1 MLVQPL
7 MVILFNHKNIT
18 NKGEKKMELQEKL
31 ALIEEVLD
39 VEEGSLKPE
48 TELADVDEWDSI
60 AALSLIVMLDEKFE
74 KTVSGAQ
81 IKALETVNDI
91 LAFMV

>member
-1 MLVQPL
+1 MDLR
-7 MVILFNHKNIT
+7 
-18 NKGEKKMELQEKL
+18 EKL

-39 VEEGSLKPE
+39 VEAGALTPE
-48 TELADVDEWDSI
+48 TLLADVEEWDSI

-81 IKALETVNDI
+81 IKALASVSDI
-91 LAFMV
+91 LAYMD

>member
-1 MLVQPL
+1 
-7 MVILFNHKNIT
+7 
-18 NKGEKKMELQEKL
+18 MELKEKL

-39 VEEGSLKPE
+39 VEEGSLSPE

-60 AALSLIVMLDEKFE
+60 AALSLIVMLEEKFE

-91 LAFMV
+91 LAYME

>member
-1 MLVQPL
+1 MD
-7 MVILFNHKNIT
+7 
-18 NKGEKKMELQEKL
+18 LQEKI

-39 VEEGSLKPE
+39 VEAGSLTSE
-48 TELADVDEWDSI
+48 TLRADVEAWESI

-81 IKALETVNDI
+81 IKALVSVNDI
-91 LAFMV
+91 LAYMN

>member
-1 MLVQPL
+1 MD
-7 MVILFNHKNIT
+7 
-18 NKGEKKMELQEKL
+18 LQEKI

-39 VEEGSLKPE
+39 VEAGSLTSE
-48 TELADVDEWDSI
+48 TLLADVEEWDSI

-81 IKALETVNDI
+81 IKAMASISDI
-91 LAFMV
+91 LAYME